1 MFFFNKESFKCLPN
15 LKCLFLACNNIKSIR
30 LKHDEFNTLESLDLS
45 FNNLTPSDVVHLG
58 VLNSLKF
65 LKLTGN
71 NLNFLPDTF
80 SKLYVY
86 TKE

>member
-1 MFFFNKESFKCLPN
+1 
-15 LKCLFLACNNIKSIR
+15 LACNNIKSIR
-30 LKHDEFNTLESLDLS
+30 LKHDDFVALESLDLS
-45 FNNLTPSDVVHLG
+45 FNNLTPIDIVHLG
-58 VLNSLKF
+58 VLKNLKF

-71 NLNFLPDTF
+71 NLTFLPDTF